1 MKKFLSKK
9 TIISWFGILVFL
21 FAFGIFAQTFA
32 QDQDDVQQA
41 QEAVRSKI
49 VKSKGGTVTF
59 PTYSQVET
67 YPISNKYIG
76 VRGYGTWMP
85 TNDFRNSNDNINS
98 QDFSYDARVE
108 SRKNK
113 VSKIKYTF
121 LSDDDWNGRIPSWA
135 VGTFYGRNPQTGGT
149 ITLTINNNGSVG
161 IKFDNGRT
169 NYATLNGDRLLNSGI
184 TSRIT
189 RINNGIRTT
198 RLDNGEQ
205 IDYFTNI
212 NYNTGGY
219 DTTGGNVPDW
229 AIGTFTGRNPQS
241 GGNITLT
248 ISSNG
253 SVAINFGGAN
263 SYATMN
269 GDRLTNNGVVSRV
282 TRINN
287 GIRTTRLD
295 NGEQIDYFANSTGNN
310 NRRTNRNR
318 NAKVPSWA
326 VGTFNGRNPQTGG
339 TITLTIT
346 NNGDVTINMNG
357 SISYATIEEG
367 ILINNGIE
375 SNISKIS
382 NGIRTIRIDNGERID
397 YRRQ

>member
-1 MKKFLSKK
+1 MKIFLSKK
-9 TIISWFGILVFL
+9 TIISWFGILVFV
-21 FAFGIFAQTFA
+21 FAFGTVAQTFA
-32 QDQDDVQQA
+32 QDLDDVQQV

-49 VKSKGGTVTF
+49 VRSKGGTVSF
-59 PTYSQVET
+59 PAYSQAET

-85 TNDFRNSNDNINS
+85 TYDFRNSNDNVNS

-113 VSKIKYTF
+113 VSRIKYTF
-121 LSDDDWNGRIPSWA
+121 LADDDWNGRIPSWA

-149 ITLTINNNGSVG
+149 ITLDINNNGSVG

-169 NYATLNGDRLLNSGI
+169 TYAALNGDRLVNNGV
-184 TSRIT
+184 TSKIT

-205 IDYFTNI
+205 IDYFTN
-212 NYNTGGY
+212 NSNNNGGY
-219 DTTGGNVPDW
+219 ETTGGNIPRW
-229 AIGTFTGRNPQS
+229 AIGTFTGRNPQT
-241 GGNITLT
+241 GGNIGL
-248 ISSNG
+248 IINANG
-253 SVAINFGGAN
+253 SVTVNFDGAV
-263 SYATMN
+263 SYATMS

-295 NGEQIDYFANSTGNN
+295 NGEQIDYFSNGTGNN
-310 NRRTNRNR
+310 DRRANRNR
-318 NAKVPSWA
+318 NANVPSWA

-339 TITLTIT
+339 IITLTIT
-346 NNGDVTINMNG
+346 ANGDVTINMNG
-357 SISYATIEEG
+357 SISYATIEDG
-367 ILINNGIE
+367 LLINDGIE
-375 SNISKIS
+375 SNISKTN
-382 NGIRTIRIDNGERID
+382 NGIRTIRIDNDERID
-397 YRRQ
+397 YRKQ